1 MDDTF
6 KAEIKTKNEQE
17 TLQKFNLKNKTYI
30 TVSREVGY
38 EKCIESTKL
47 WPLQNYREL
56 TKQIKQAFPNIIIVE
71 IGAGKGERI
80 TRNID
85 INLAGTTTLQEAKS
99 VIKNSLLHIDTEGG
113 LAHLRYALHAGPSI
127 IMFGPTNP
135 HFLGIKGN
143 INIHTKKC
151 PIYCADLLNTWQ
163 EECHKLKD
171 KNICMQSISV
181 ETVFAEVKK
190 FLTSHIDSK
199 NN

>member
-1 MDDTF
+1 M
-6 KAEIKTKNEQE
+6 
-17 TLQKFNLKNKTYI
+17 
-30 TVSREVGY
+30 
-38 EKCIESTKL
+38 
-47 WPLQNYREL
+47 
-56 TKQIKQAFPNIIIVE
+56 E
-71 IGAGKGERI
+71 IGAGKGKRI

-85 INLAGTTTLQEAKS
+85 INLAGKTTLEEGKS

-135 HFLGIKGN
+135 RFFGIKGN
-143 INIHTKKC
+143 INICTNKC
-151 PIYCADLLNTWQ
+151 PIHCSDLLPSWQ